1 MTGNEAALSASE
13 GDDGET
19 GHLALLW
26 IEGIRGW
33 MKKESAILAICA
45 P

>member
-33 MKKESAILAICA
+33 MKKKCAILAIRA